1 MDVLKF
7 SLAYIAWEIISM
19 YTSTCYNYKTLPQLV
34 CAALLPSPP
43 PSWEGENGRVQTN
56 LLFIQHKCL
65 ELVCSLEVT
74 FCSRLDTGISFKDPQ
89 LVHPRLFK
97 MNRQQTYRGFG
108 FQCGWM
114 RGMLVYANTL
124 SSSLELF
131 ANSSPSC
138 LCYNGYSNFFGYFN
152 SMISF
157 AALWCG
163 PQIYIITH

>member
-7 SLAYIAWEIISM
+7 SLAYVAWEIISM

-138 LCYNGYSNFFGYFN
+138 LCYNGYSNFFGYL
-152 SMISF
+152 IV
-157 AALWCG
+157 
-163 PQIYIITH
+163 